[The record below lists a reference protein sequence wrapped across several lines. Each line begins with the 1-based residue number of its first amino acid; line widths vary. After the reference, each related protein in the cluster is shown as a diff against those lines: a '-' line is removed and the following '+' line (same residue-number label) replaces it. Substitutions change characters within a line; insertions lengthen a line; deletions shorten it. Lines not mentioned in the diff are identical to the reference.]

1 MNRQAIVVTGANSG
15 IGLRCCEELLAA
27 GHLVFALDRDLD
39 AVSAIAGG
47 AGEMVTIR
55 CDLLAEAQVAEAF
68 ATVARRVD
76 RLDGLVCSAG
86 VLRTGRLVEMSVAD
100 FDLVF
105 GVNTRGAW
113 LCAKAATDLLTR
125 SGDEATSGRI
135 VMVASIA
142 AIRPKINGGAYAASK
157 AALAQLTKVLAVE
170 LAALGIR
177 VNAVA
182 PATVDT
188 PMIRSAAKDG
198 SGYKPSGLSPI
209 GRIAEPATSSRSSAS
224 CSRPNP
230 TTSTAC
236 CCPSMPAR
244 RRRSSAEPACGAFVA
259 ARTLDPPGDRHMRT
273 NQARRVVV
281 TGAAD
286 GIGLACCE
294 TLRREGWNVVMVDI
308 DGERLAERAS
318 RLGAPHHVVDVTDAD
333 ALSALADA
341 LEHRDPELGP
351 IEGLVNSAGIVQKPL
366 PPEHLPLAEY
376 DRVIAVDQ
384 RGTYLSCVAFG
395 RHMAARRR
403 GSIVNIASIT
413 GMRSVPLHAYG
424 PAKAAVIATGECLAA
439 EWGRP
444 ASGSTRSRPDTP
456 SPSASASASRRAN
469 APSNT

>member
-1 MNRQAIVVTGANSG
+1 MPSLHRTTAGEGRWRRKRLGRGHAIGGRSRRRGFRPQRIGSTMNRQAIVVTGANSG

-47 AGEMVTIR
+47 TGEMVPIR

-86 VLRTGRLVEMSVAD
+86 VLRTGRLVEMSVAE

-198 SGYKPSGLSPI
+198 SGYKPSGSSPI
-209 GRIAEPATSSRSSAS
+209 GRIAEPGDIVSVIRFLLAPESDYVNGVLLPVDAGTSA
-224 CSRPNP
+224 
-230 TTSTAC
+230 
-236 CCPSMPAR
+236 
-244 RRRSSAEPACGAFVA
+244 AFV
-259 ARTLDPPGDRHMRT
+259 G
-273 NQARRVVV
+273 
-281 TGAAD
+281 
-286 GIGLACCE
+286 
-294 TLRREGWNVVMVDI
+294 
-308 DGERLAERAS
+308 
-318 RLGAPHHVVDVTDAD
+318 
-333 ALSALADA
+333 
-341 LEHRDPELGP
+341 
-351 IEGLVNSAGIVQKPL
+351 
-366 PPEHLPLAEY
+366 
-376 DRVIAVDQ
+376 
-384 RGTYLSCVAFG
+384 
-395 RHMAARRR
+395 
-403 GSIVNIASIT
+403 
-413 GMRSVPLHAYG
+413 
-424 PAKAAVIATGECLAA
+424 
-439 EWGRP
+439 
-444 ASGSTRSRPDTP
+444 
-456 SPSASASASRRAN
+456 
-469 APSNT
+469 